1 MFPIVDHARQFQ
13 GLALYRDELHSR
25 LSTHIKVIVIS
36 SRGCGDIAPTCTI
49 NFILFVCFFTC
60 SLRAETHLGPDGT
73 RLEQNAGTHIASIA
87 KYVFTRWKLVAPLL
101 RSLPFL
107 LQPVSSFFSIPIAIF
122 G

>member
-13 GLALYRDELHSR
+13 GIALYRDELHSR
-25 LSTHIKVIVIS
+25 LSTHIKVIVITWLWRYCS
-36 SRGCGDIAPTCTI
+36 HMH
-49 NFILFVCFFTC
+49 NKLYFVCFLTC